1 VIKSK
6 FILDIF
12 DLLFDDHK
20 ATDLLTK
27 QIDFLTEG
35 EIEHTGV
42 GLFINFNSDKTIQ
55 AYKVDRNLL
64 VDESDDPNLLEM
76 IDGVEIKNDSQN
88 ILADAIVHLKNGVID
103 SLEIWN
109 KGGDNYP
116 LIEPEHYEMT
126 QTWRDVSKNKIIR
139 K

>member
-1 VIKSK
+1 MIKSK

-12 DLLFDDHK
+12 DLIFDDHK
-20 ATDLLTK
+20 ANDLLKK
-27 QIDFLTEG
+27 QIGFLTEG

-42 GLFINFNSDKTIQ
+42 GLFINFNSDETIQ
-55 AYKVDRNLL
+55 TYKIDKKLL
-64 VDESDDPNLLEM
+64 VDESTDPNVLEM
-76 IDGVEIKNDSQN
+76 IDGVEIKNESQN

-109 KGGDNYP
+109 KVGDNYP
-116 LIEPEHYEMT
+116 IIELEHYEMT
-126 QTWRDVSKNKIIR
+126 QTWRDASQNKIIR